1 MKSPEEIK
9 KELHQYID
17 NIEDEEILWM
27 VHEEV
32 ANYLKKEKVEDRE
45 EDLTEEEISEIKIGL
60 EQIKNGE
67 TVDWNEYSKATS
79 RWRTNNSIT
88 TFLDKSY
95 SSFRI
100 FRKDVW

>member
-17 NIEDEEILWM
+17 NIEDEETLWM

-32 ANYLKKEKVEDRE
+32 ADYLKKEKVEDRE

-60 EQIKNGE
+60 EQIKNG
-67 TVDWNEYSKATS
+67 
-79 RWRTNNSIT
+79 
-88 TFLDKSY
+88 
-95 SSFRI
+95 
-100 FRKDVW
+100 

>member
-17 NIEDEEILWM
+17 NIEDEETLWM

-32 ANYLKKEKVEDRE
+32 ADYLKKEKVEDRE

-60 EQIKNGE
+60 EQIKNGQ
-67 TVDWNEYSKATS
+67 TVDWNEYSKSTL
-79 RWRTNNSIT
+79 RWRT
-88 TFLDKSY
+88 K
-95 SSFRI
+95 
-100 FRKDVW
+100 

>member
-17 NIEDEEILWM
+17 NIEDEETLSM

-32 ANYLKKEKVEDRE
+32 ADYLKKEKVEDRE

-60 EQIKNGE
+60 EQIKNGQ
-67 TVDWNEYSKATS
+67 TVDWNEYSKATL
-79 RWRTNNSIT
+79 RWRT
-88 TFLDKSY
+88 K
-95 SSFRI
+95 
-100 FRKDVW
+100 

>member
-17 NIEDEEILWM
+17 NIEDEETLWM

-32 ANYLKKEKVEDRE
+32 ADYLKKEKVEDRK

-60 EQIKNGE
+60 EQIKNGQ
-67 TVDWNEYSKATS
+67 TVDWNEYSKATL
-79 RWRTNNSIT
+79 RWRT
-88 TFLDKSY
+88 K
-95 SSFRI
+95 
-100 FRKDVW
+100 

>member
-17 NIEDEEILWM
+17 NIEDEETLWM

-32 ANYLKKEKVEDRE
+32 ADYLKKEKVEDRE

-60 EQIKNGE
+60 EQIKNGQ
-67 TVDWNEYSKATS
+67 TVDWNEYSKATL
-79 RWRTNNSIT
+79 RWRT
-88 TFLDKSY
+88 K
-95 SSFRI
+95 
-100 FRKDVW
+100 